1 MDFSKFR
8 QSGDLSD
15 LTVNVN
21 EQIFKLHK
29 FPLYAKS
36 EYFCKLAHSADVKKV
51 ELVGFPGG
59 PDIFSTVADFCY
71 NMKVELTKNNIV
83 QVRCAAEFLQMKGE
97 GNLIDMADKFFN
109 DTITSTK
116 MSRSTSCIASLLLFA
131 STVGELANVSGI
143 VDVCCEALIE
153 CWLKPPTKFSSPTN
167 ISKQS
172 LDRRED
178 RTINALLSLP
188 LDWYLKLVI
197 SARDRGVQS
206 SLLAELST
214 SYISVLIDRDESEEN
229 SSQSTESGEITSKSP
244 RPKSPKKTDIAKV
257 LDNIIT
263 VLPEESLFSDVITIE
278 WLTKVIRV
286 ATSYNCKCRKL
297 LVKAAGELL
306 CKISAEELCTISP
319 SLLRDIV
326 QESCTSGN
334 GQIEKACRIV
344 DTYMSEMVRKGV
356 LTADTF
362 KLLATVV
369 PKDARSNHDQMYNIL
384 EYVLTAEREHL
395 STEQRQDLIGTVNF
409 TLLNEETLQ
418 GALAAS
424 VVPANYVA
432 KGAIALCS
440 RLRSDLETA
449 RATLQRQDDE
459 IKRLKTAVKRGKSLG
474 TPIMTSSTSS
484 LRDTSFGS
492 LNGARDPELD
502 QLLELPTKDQSNDA
516 NAPYTTSEVLS
527 AVRNKLAHT
536 ASSSSPYNT
545 FRPLSQE
552 HDISYEEELE
562 YKHDRAF
569 RPLDNARTKVK
580 PMYGPTYRT
589 YSAYSHRY

>member
-286 ATSYNCKCRKL
+286 ATSHNCKCRKL

-326 QESCTSGN
+326 QESCASGN

-384 EYVLTAEREHL
+384 EYVLTAGTHSNKKKIIVKNKYKELLTDFNRI
-395 STEQRQDLIGTVNF
+395 TEIQFFKSATQVKIPLYFFEEIHFEFAYNHTNYVFGPGTNNIF
-409 TLLNEETLQ
+409 YGTFYLTLLGFWPNILI
-418 GALAAS
+418 
-424 VVPANYVA
+424 
-432 KGAIALCS
+432 KM
-440 RLRSDLETA
+440 
-449 RATLQRQDDE
+449 DDNNN
-459 IKRLKTAVKRGKSLG
+459 RVYKT
-474 TPIMTSSTSS
+474 
-484 LRDTSFGS
+484 
-492 LNGARDPELD
+492 
-502 QLLELPTKDQSNDA
+502 
-516 NAPYTTSEVLS
+516 
-527 AVRNKLAHT
+527 
-536 ASSSSPYNT
+536 
-545 FRPLSQE
+545 
-552 HDISYEEELE
+552 
-562 YKHDRAF
+562 YK
-569 RPLDNARTKVK
+569 
-580 PMYGPTYRT
+580 
-589 YSAYSHRY
+589 

>member
-15 LTVNVN
+15 LTVTVD
-21 EQIFKLHK
+21 EQVFKLHK

-59 PDIFSTVADFCY
+59 PEIFSIVADFCY
-71 NMKVELTKNNIV
+71 NMKIDLTKNNIV

-97 GNLIDMADKFFN
+97 GNLIDMAEKFFN

-116 MSRSTSCIASLLLFA
+116 MSRSTSCIASLLLYA
-131 STVGELANVSGI
+131 SAVGELANVSGI
-143 VDVCCEALIE
+143 VNVCCEALIE
-153 CWLKPPTKFSSPTN
+153 CWLKPPTKFNSPTN
-167 ISKQS
+167 ILKQS
-172 LDRRED
+172 SERRED
-178 RTINALLSLP
+178 KTIIALLSLP
-188 LDWYLKLVI
+188 LDWFMKLVI
-197 SARDRGVQS
+197 GARDRGVQS
-206 SLLAELST
+206 TLLAELST
-214 SYISVLIDRDESEEN
+214 SYISVLIDREESDEKGVQN
-229 SSQSTESGEITSKSP
+229 TESGEGPAKSP
-244 RPKSPKKTDIAKV
+244 RGKSPKKIEISKA

-263 VLPEESLFSDVITIE
+263 VLPEESLYSDVITID

-286 ATSYNCKCRKL
+286 ATSHNCKCRKL
-297 LVKAAGELL
+297 LVKSAGELL
-306 CKISAEELCTISP
+306 SKLSAEDLCIISP

-326 QESCTSGN
+326 QESCSSEN

-356 LTADTF
+356 LTAETF

-384 EYVLTAEREHL
+384 EYVLTTERENL
-395 STEQRQDLIGTVNF
+395 SQEQRQELIETVNF

-418 GALAAS
+418 SALSSS
-424 VVPANYVA
+424 VVPATYVA
-432 KGAIALCS
+432 KGAIALCT
-440 RLRSDLETA
+440 RLRTDLETA

-459 IKRLKTAVKRGKSLG
+459 IKRLKTVVKRGKTLG

-492 LNGARDPELD
+492 VNGGRDPELE
-502 QLLELPTKDQSNDA
+502 LLELPTKDQ
-516 NAPYTTSEVLS
+516 NADVNTAYCTSEVLS
-527 AVRNKLAHT
+527 AVRNKLA
-536 ASSSSPYNT
+536 ASASSPYNT

-562 YKHDRAF
+562 YKHDRAI
-569 RPLDNARTKVK
+569 RPLEHSRTKSK
-580 PMYGPTYRT
+580 PVYGASYRT
-589 YSAYSHRY
+589 YSAYTHRY

>member
-15 LTVNVN
+15 LTVTVN
-21 EQIFKLHK
+21 EQVFKLHK

-59 PDIFSTVADFCY
+59 PEIFSIVADFCY
-71 NMKVELTKNNIV
+71 NMKIELSKNNIV
-83 QVRCAAEFLQMKGE
+83 QVRCAAEFLQMKGD
-97 GNLIDMADKFFN
+97 GNLIDISDKFFQ

-116 MSRSTSCIASLLLFA
+116 MSRSTSCIASLLLYA
-131 STVGELANVSGI
+131 SAVGELANVSGI

-167 ISKQS
+167 ISKQANE
-172 LDRRED
+172 RRED
-178 RTINALLSLP
+178 KTIIALLSLP
-188 LDWYLKLVI
+188 LDWYLKLII

-214 SYISVLIDRDESEEN
+214 SYISVLIEREESEEKAP
-229 SSQSTESGEITSKSP
+229 QTSEPADSAAKSP
-244 RPKSPKKTDIAKV
+244 RSKSPKKTDIAKV

-263 VLPEESLFSDVITIE
+263 ILPEESLFSDAITID

-286 ATSYNCKCRKL
+286 ATTQNCKCRKL

-306 CKISAEELCTISP
+306 FKLSAEELCTISP

-326 QESCTSGN
+326 QESCSSEN
-334 GQIEKACRIV
+334 GQTEKACRIV

-384 EYVLTAEREHL
+384 EYVLTAGNEVRIV
-395 STEQRQDLIGTVNF
+395 QF
-409 TLLNEETLQ
+409 TFLTQ
-418 GALAAS
+418 
-424 VVPANYVA
+424 
-432 KGAIALCS
+432 
-440 RLRSDLETA
+440 
-449 RATLQRQDDE
+449 
-459 IKRLKTAVKRGKSLG
+459 
-474 TPIMTSSTSS
+474 
-484 LRDTSFGS
+484 TSF
-492 LNGARDPELD
+492 
-502 QLLELPTKDQSNDA
+502 
-516 NAPYTTSEVLS
+516 
-527 AVRNKLAHT
+527 
-536 ASSSSPYNT
+536 
-545 FRPLSQE
+545 
-552 HDISYEEELE
+552 
-562 YKHDRAF
+562 
-569 RPLDNARTKVK
+569 
-580 PMYGPTYRT
+580 
-589 YSAYSHRY
+589 